1 MYLTRS
7 PSFSKNPR
15 SAATRNG
22 SAVQF
27 EPLVQPTFNT
37 LGSAAFV
44 AVTDAMAR
52 TIENRNRNKR
62 PIEFI
67 AFSLDSAAPLRLFL
81 GASFLIPADARVSTK
96 NPCFESGLAL
106 DPKLQTPPVTCRVL
120 FFTTI
125 LGTQ

>member
-96 NPCFESGLAL
+96 NPCFCGSKVNLSGVNGNVIMSGWA
-106 DPKLQTPPVTCRVL
+106 DDNRDNER
-120 FFTTI
+120 
-125 LGTQ
+125 